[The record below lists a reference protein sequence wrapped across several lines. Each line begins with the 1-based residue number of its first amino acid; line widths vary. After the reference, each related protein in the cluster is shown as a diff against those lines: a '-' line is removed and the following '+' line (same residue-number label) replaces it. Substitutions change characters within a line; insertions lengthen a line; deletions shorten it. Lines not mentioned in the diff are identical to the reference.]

1 MSSKLFLEFAQ
12 QNRFTS
18 EILQNTNLASYTTF
32 KIGGPADVIFIPANL
47 VELQQAMK
55 FLHAHDIPTTI
66 FGCGSNVLI
75 SDKGIRGVVIIIS
88 EKFNKVVITDN
99 YVQAQAGITVTDLT
113 KIVVENSLAGLEFA
127 IGIPG
132 SVGGAV
138 FMNAGAYGSEFANV
152 VHKVT
157 AISAKGELQEYTRE
171 QLQFAYRHSIF
182 QDNKELI
189 WQVDFVLPVADKT
202 ELIKTINDLTVK
214 RNSKQPLEMPSAGS
228 VFKRPVGYYAGTLIE
243 QAGLKGKSIG
253 GAQVSEKHAGFI
265 VNKGGAKAQDVLE
278 LIESIRKIVWEKFAV
293 QLESEVRFIG
303 EL

>member
-1 MSSKLFLEFAQ
+1 MSSELFLEFAQ

-55 FLHAHDIPTTI
+55 FLHEYNIPTTI

-113 KIVVENSLAGLEFA
+113 KIAVENSLAGLEFA

-157 AISAKGELQEYTRE
+157 AITVKGELQEYTRE

-278 LIESIRKIVWEKFAV
+278 LIESIRKIVWDKFAV